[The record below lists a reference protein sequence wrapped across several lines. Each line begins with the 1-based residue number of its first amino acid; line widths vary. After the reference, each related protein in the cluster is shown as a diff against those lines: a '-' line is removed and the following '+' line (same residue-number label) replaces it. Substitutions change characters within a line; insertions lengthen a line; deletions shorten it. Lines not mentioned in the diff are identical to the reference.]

1 MWLKTKSYLQMLHEY
16 DVNRSPINK
25 DLREENGTISVTP
38 VQGPP
43 QLLMRNRYFF
53 VPATGEYSW
62 GVLDGIGTK
71 GGYWSS
77 SCSPEDSNW
86 AYGLEFSKTNV
97 QVFAFDSSLGFKIN
111 MFE

>member
-1 MWLKTKSYLQMLHEY
+1 MGFKTKAYLQMLHEY

-38 VQGPP
+38 AQGPP
-43 QLLMRNRYFF
+43 QLLMRSRYFF

-62 GVLDGIGTK
+62 GVLDDIGTK

-77 SCSPEDSNW
+77 SGSPQDSNW